1 MRNMFIFN
9 GRSSEDFGL
18 ILSGIG
24 TFASTSRDI
33 SSVSVPGRNGD
44 LLIDNGRYHNVE
56 LTYEAAIP
64 RQFRRRF
71 DEFRPF
77 MLSSLGYRRLEDTYH
92 PDEYR
97 MARFAGNLSPEMVG
111 AAFIAGRFDLV
122 FDCKPQRFIKSGEI
136 PVTFSAPGALYN
148 SGFEALPLITVYGS
162 GAGTVTV
169 GDVTV
174 TLNSI
179 DDYVVLDC
187 DIQDAYRGTA
197 NKNNTIYAP
206 EFPTLPPGECLISWT
221 GGVTRIEIV
230 PRWWTL

>member
-1 MRNMFIFN
+1 MFIFN

-33 SSVSVPGRNGD
+33 SSISVPGRNGD
-44 LLIDNGRYHNVE
+44 ILIDNGRYHNVE
-56 LTYEAAIP
+56 LIYEASIP

-97 MARFAGNLSPEMVG
+97 MAKLAGNLSPEMVG

-122 FDCKPQRFIKSGEI
+122 FDCKPQRFLKSGEG
-136 PVTFSAPGALYN
+136 PVTFSSPGALYN